1 MSKMIDMM
9 DSWLGLPTNETIR
22 DDIRDTTMLKSF
34 KKALTR
40 ETGYKGIGMCMRCS
54 ARLLINNENWCA
66 HYARKCNGI
75 AGSCTGTR

>member
-40 ETGYKGIGMCMRCS
+40 
-54 ARLLINNENWCA
+54 
-66 HYARKCNGI
+66 
-75 AGSCTGTR
+75 